1 MTLRLASYIPS
12 RQQHAPA
19 LAAPPKWLCTQVV
32 VFVPVSFLQTLTKLL
47 QWKYANHLD
56 HHRRLTSV
64 KCEESKR
71 DVRNHQNEKSMQR
84 TRIFNRFSAHVPVTL
99 TSSASNAAL
108 IFSWQVVTTEVSGSL
123 VLMNRAVPTDR
134 GMDFPTPKVG
144 ALVENART
152 AAENI
157 MNKRV

>member
-47 QWKYANHLD
+47 QWKCANHLD

-71 DVRNHQNEKSMQR
+71 DVRNHQNENDKY
-84 TRIFNRFSAHVPVTL
+84 RFSAHVPVTL